1 MKAKVEVCD
10 VGWEAAGFVETILE
24 YSVMNLDHQAQ
35 STDFGITSFL
45 KVKTTFLEARL
56 NPKANLLISVD
67 QTATHI
73 KAVLLWL
80 RINALFYTRKG
91 NKNTISERYWG
102 EKPVTECPLLWT
114 YHRNKCLHDVY
125 KCFYFL
131 SLVRIIFVCVHREK
145 KMNFFVEK
153 PVSCCVW
160 CQDVLKDSSTDFC
173 PQCGVKSGTRTFQQ
187 TASKSSCAKMKT

>member
-10 VGWEAAGFVETILE
+10 VGWEASGFVETILE

-73 KAVLLWL
+73 KAVLLRL

-91 NKNTISERYWG
+91 NRKHNKWKILRGKTSNWMPTTMNLPQ
-102 EKPVTECPLLWT
+102 KQVFAWCLQMFLLPLFGQ
-114 YHRNKCLHDVY
+114 NNFCL
-125 KCFYFL
+125 
-131 SLVRIIFVCVHREK
+131 
-145 KMNFFVEK
+145 
-153 PVSCCVW
+153 
-160 CQDVLKDSSTDFC
+160 C
-173 PQCGVKSGTRTFQQ
+173 PQREEDEFLCGEASVMLCVVSGCPEGFIYRLLSPMWSQVWNQNFSADSQ
-187 TASKSSCAKMKT
+187 